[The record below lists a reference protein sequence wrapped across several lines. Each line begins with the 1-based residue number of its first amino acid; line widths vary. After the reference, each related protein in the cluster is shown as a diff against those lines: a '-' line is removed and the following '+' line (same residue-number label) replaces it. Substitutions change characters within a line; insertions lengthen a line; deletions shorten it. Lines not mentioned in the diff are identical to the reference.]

1 MDKNGL
7 YGFMLSVITD
17 MELQGRYSTAVVSA
31 FIRPLRFRYMPII
44 NQLFGKV
51 NRFLPLRGLDA
62 AEQLRGPLPIE
73 KYRCTAYVQR
83 YPIPKV
89 SITVYFC
96 GCDNFFST
104 QV

>member
-1 MDKNGL
+1 
-7 YGFMLSVITD
+7 
-17 MELQGRYSTAVVSA
+17 
-31 FIRPLRFRYMPII
+31 MPII
-44 NQLFGKV
+44 NQFFGKV

-96 GCDNFFST
+96 GCDSFFST
-104 QV
+104 QI